1 MYNFLVIYIAY
12 NITAIRIWALFCFC
26 FQNEFQEQYA
36 KFTCGNDLHRP
47 MSLLSTKTLLFSST
61 YHGTCTKLLW
71 TTSSWYCMLPFG
83 FPMWCHLESRE
94 NNIFYNKFSKWD
106 NMIKYN
112 GYLARWHLHE
122 KTECSLHNI
131 NFALKYIY
139 ILTNIW
145 ITANCK
151 PVAYKNNKYLA
162 RKWIGETIRALILI
176 LLTANYRP
184 VWIGQRWSCRLQ
196 F

>member
-1 MYNFLVIYIAY
+1 MPN
-12 NITAIRIWALFCFC
+12 
-26 FQNEFQEQYA
+26 
-36 KFTCGNDLHRP
+36 
-47 MSLLSTKTLLFSST
+47 LLAEM
-61 YHGTCTKLLW
+61 TCTGQCLCCQQRLYYFQALIMAHVP
-71 TTSSWYCMLPFG
+71 SCCGQQAVDIVCY
-83 FPMWCHLESRE
+83 HLVFSCDAILSLRR
-94 NNIFYNKFSKWD
+94 ITFFYNKFSKWD
-106 NMIKYN
+106 NMVKFN

-151 PVAYKNNKYLA
+151 PVAYKDNKYLA